1 MKYLKK
7 FNETYSDKLNIDDLN
22 IIRSLFSEIVDEFE
36 LNEIEYVPGQSSDM
50 DQVLDPYDYQLYLD
64 PWNCISIYGTI
75 PKLGNDVKK
84 VQFYWNRF
92 INSLNSSGYEIWED
106 MPELGDKVE
115 INRDRIYFGTNII
128 DMLYLKKFEST
139 SFTMDDED
147 INMIKSLFSSVVGSE
162 INLKEKQHDS
172 FMRTNEYKITLN
184 QNSIYIECFFDL
196 KQNDISIKEV
206 EESWQSFLSIIETQ
220 GYKIENPKSK
230 DLFIVN
236 DHRTGIPAH
245 IYFGGS
251 IIYR

>member
-50 DQVLDPYDYQLYLD
+50 DQVLNPYDYRLYLH

-75 PKLGNDVKK
+75 PRIGNDVKK
-84 VQFYWNRF
+84 VQFYWTRF
-92 INSLNSSGYEIWED
+92 INSLNSGGYEIWED

-139 SFTMDDED
+139 SFTMV
-147 INMIKSLFSSVVGSE
+147 NTFSLLMIIAQADQHTFILVG
-162 INLKEKQHDS
+162 D
-172 FMRTNEYKITLN
+172 
-184 QNSIYIECFFDL
+184 
-196 KQNDISIKEV
+196 
-206 EESWQSFLSIIETQ
+206 
-220 GYKIENPKSK
+220 
-230 DLFIVN
+230 
-236 DHRTGIPAH
+236 
-245 IYFGGS
+245 

>member
-50 DQVLDPYDYQLYLD
+50 DRVLNPYDYQLYLD

-75 PKLGNDVKK
+75 PRIGNDVKK
-84 VQFYWNRF
+84 VQFYWTRF

-147 INMIKSLFSSVVGSE
+147 LNMIKSLFSEVE
-162 INLKEKQHDS
+162 LELNLKEKKDDS
-172 FMRTNEYKITLN
+172 FLYSNEYKMRLRPD
-184 QNSIYIECFFDL
+184 SVYIDCFIDL
-196 KQNDISIKEV
+196 SKNDLSIKEI
-206 EESWQSFLSIIETQ
+206 EEYWKNFTSIIETQ
-220 GYKIENPKSK
+220 GYKIQNPKSSELLII
-230 DLFIVN
+230 DDRISRRPV
-236 DHRTGIPAH
+236 H